1 MSFIILFCKNYY
13 VIKKEQL
20 TKCSMVGVDVILDHI
35 GACYLKQNLESLN
48 FDGRLYIIGTMG
60 GSITEIDLH
69 YLLSSRLT
77 M

>member
-1 MSFIILFCKNYY
+1 MSFIILFCNNYY
-13 VIKKEQL
+13 LIKKEQL

-35 GACYLKQNLESLN
+35 GASYLKQNLESLN

-77 M
+77 V

>member
-1 MSFIILFCKNYY
+1 
-13 VIKKEQL
+13 
-20 TKCSMVGVDVILDHI
+20 MVGVDAILDHI
-35 GACYLKQNLESLN
+35 GASYLKQNLESLN

-77 M
+77 V

>member
-1 MSFIILFCKNYY
+1 MSFIILFCNNYY
-13 VIKKEQL
+13 LIKKEQL

-35 GACYLKQNLESLN
+35 GASYLKQNLESLN

-60 GSITEIDLH
+60 SSITEIDLH

-77 M
+77 V